1 MSQNID
7 YADISRN
14 GLWKNNPAL
23 VQLLGLCP
31 LLAVT
36 GSVVNA
42 MGLGLATM
50 LVLMGSNVAVSLIRK
65 AVSDAIRLPAFVMI
79 IAAFTTCTELLMQAF
94 TYELYQILGI
104 FIPLIV
110 TNCTILG
117 RADAFAS
124 KNTLV
129 PAAVDG
135 FMMAF
140 GFFWVLLLI
149 GAIRE
154 VIGAGT
160 LFANMHLL
168 FGETARNWQLNVFG
182 ESYKGFLVAVL
193 PPGAFL
199 VAGLLIALKNIIDA
213 KIQARIE
220 AQKGEVKKGS
230 KRVRTTGQIA

>member
-1 MSQNID
+1 M
-7 YADISRN
+7 ADTSYKDITYN

-42 MGLGLATM
+42 LGLGLATM
-50 LVLMGSNVAVSLIRK
+50 VVLTGSNIAVSLIRK
-65 AVSDAIRLPAFVMI
+65 RVSEAVKIPAFVMI
-79 IAAFTTCTELLMQAF
+79 IATFTTCTELLMKAF
-94 TYELYQILGI
+94 TYELYLILGI

-117 RADAFAS
+117 RAEAFAS
-124 KNTLV
+124 KNNVAASALDGLMMGTGFGLV
-129 PAAVDG
+129 LFV
-135 FMMAF
+135 
-140 GFFWVLLLI
+140 I

-154 VIGAGT
+154 VLGSGT

-168 FGETARNWQLNVFG
+168 FGPMAENWSLQLFG
-182 ESYKGFLVAVL
+182 DDYGFLVAVL

-199 VAGLLIALKNIIDA
+199 VAGMLIALKNVIDD
-213 KIQARIE
+213 KIERHQAMKRE
-220 AQKGEVKKGS
+220 PVVKGA
-230 KRVRTTGQIA
+230 KRVRTTGTVS